1 MGLDGIP
8 FPHIGSTARFSLDG
22 VYRYELTRRWARG
35 PVACWV
41 MLNPSTADA
50 KQDDPTIRR
59 CVRFSRDWGLSGL
72 VVVNLFAYCAT
83 DPSELRGVSDPIG
96 PDNDEAIHDAAVRS
110 RIVIAAW
117 GAHGSLHGRDFD
129 VAGDL
134 RRALLGGHIHCLG
147 RTADGAPRHPLRLPA
162 TLRPGVFS

>member
-1 MGLDGIP
+1 MSIDGIP

-22 VYRYELTRRWARG
+22 CYRYELTRRWARG
-35 PVACWV
+35 PHACWV

-50 KQDDPTIRR
+50 REDDATIRR
-59 CVRFSRDWGLSGL
+59 VTRFTKDWGLSGF
-72 VVVNLFAYCAT
+72 VVVNLFALVST
-83 DPSELRGVSDPIG
+83 DPSGLNAADDPVG

-117 GAHGSLHGRDFD
+117 GAGGKLNGRDFD

-134 RRALLGGHIHCLG
+134 RRALLGGNISCLG
-147 RTADGAPRHPLRLPA
+147 RTTDGAPRHPLRLPA
-162 TLRPGVFS
+162 KLRPGVFS